1 MIDRLYHSIT
11 GKLFLFFCFSLFIL
25 ILPLFFFVQSAFKQF
40 GEYADTT
47 NTRQIQNIS
56 YSALSSLATTQAH
69 RYDEVFT
76 RIKVAAS
83 LLALTATDIYDHL
96 ELFSKLSLETIPLV
110 KREKNQIFF
119 TPPSHVIITAFWG
132 DQEISPAID
141 KEINA
146 LSHLSPYLK
155 KTRELI
161 PESIA
166 AHIITASGIGRYY
179 TIDPTAK
186 TQCFD
191 LPPTKEFDLRNGE
204 PVKMFTRPDVKTHT
218 AQWTTPYK
226 DDVIE
231 GFMITATAPI
241 VDKAGK
247 FQGIAGID
255 IPITSIAADLTGKE
269 QRNQTD
275 PFSILFG
282 FLMDRNGRLIAFP
295 DPYFDLFNLEIDPGK
310 FKYSRDILDQ
320 NLVHSGNPVIK
331 KAVEKI
337 LASPTSLQSINLAD
351 DMYILAASQLSETGW
366 HLVLVSRE
374 KDLLSSVYQ
383 TRNALKKSLS
393 MVSGYYLTYGSL
405 IIIIL
410 TIFLILLAVKIF
422 ILPIKQLTVL
432 TRNVSEGNLSIRSQ
446 IRSKDEIGDL
456 ATAFN
461 QMIAK
466 LNLSEKNEK
475 IHAQALK
482 NRTDQLNRLNEHLVF
497 SEEME
502 RKSIASDLHDS
513 LAQTLAISISKI
525 KNMTEDKCINPDDLM
540 EIQHFLEQAIRE
552 IRSLIYKLSPPILDD
567 FDIDIAIG
575 ILVEQSNEQHHT
587 NFTYINNL
595 EEQIDLKQALKV
607 TLYRATAELITNIL
621 KHAKTQIAEFEISAD
636 HEHLFIRIEDKG
648 CGMALKRI
656 EEMKGDGFGLYRIS
670 ERMEIFGGRM
680 DISSTPGQGIKIILT
695 TPIHQKQV

>member
-1 MIDRLYHSIT
+1 MISRLYNSIT
-11 GKLFLFFCFSLFIL
+11 GKLFLFFCFFFFIL
-25 ILPLFFFVQSAFKQF
+25 ILPPFFIVQSALKQF

-47 NTRQIQNIS
+47 NTQQIKNIFYPS
-56 YSALSSLATTQAH
+56 LSSLVTAQAQRH
-69 RYDEVFT
+69 DEVFT
-76 RIKVAAS
+76 RIKVTAS
-83 LLALTATDIYDHL
+83 LLAMTATDIYNHL
-96 ELFSKLSLETIPLV
+96 ELFSKPPLETIPLV

-119 TPPSHVIITAFWG
+119 SPPSHPIITAFWG
-132 DQEISPAID
+132 DQKISPVIA

-161 PESIA
+161 PESLA

-179 TIDPTAK
+179 TIDPKAK

-191 LPPTKEFDLRNGE
+191 LPLTKDFDLRDGE
-204 PVKMFTRPDVKTHT
+204 PVKIFTRPGAKILT
-218 AQWTTPYK
+218 AQWTPPYK

-247 FQGIAGID
+247 FRGIAGID
-255 IPITSIAADLTGKE
+255 IPITSVVTDLTGNNA
-269 QRNQTD
+269 RNKADQL
-275 PFSILFG
+275 SILFG

-295 DPYFDLFNLEIDPGK
+295 EPYFDLFSLKIDPGK
-310 FKYSRDILDQ
+310 LKYSRDIRDH
-320 NLVHSGNPVIK
+320 NLINSGNSLIK
-331 KAVEKI
+331 ETVEKI
-337 LASPTSLQSINLAD
+337 LTSATSLQRINLAGD
-351 DMYILAASQLSETGW
+351 IYVLAASQLSETGW

-374 KDLLSSVYQ
+374 KELLSSVYQ
-383 TRNALKKSLS
+383 TRDALKKSLS
-393 MVSGYYLTYGSL
+393 TVSGYYLKYGSF
-405 IIIIL
+405 ISIL

-432 TRNVSEGNLSIRSQ
+432 TRKVSDGNLSIRSQ
-446 IRSKDEIGDL
+446 ISSKNEIGEL

-466 LNLSEKNEK
+466 LDLSEKNEK
-475 IHAQALK
+475 IHALTLEQRTEQLK
-482 NRTDQLNRLNEHLVF
+482 RLNEHLVF
-497 SEEME
+497 SEEMG
-502 RKSIASDLHDS
+502 RKAIASDLHDS

-525 KNMTEDKCINPDDLM
+525 KNMTVDNCINLDDLM

-575 ILVEQSNEQHHT
+575 ILVEESNDQHHT
-587 NFTYINNL
+587 SFTYHNNL
-595 EEQIDLKQALKV
+595 EEQINLKQALKV
-607 TLYRATAELITNIL
+607 TLYRATGELISNIL
-621 KHAKTQIAEFEISAD
+621 KHAKTQVAEFEISAD
-636 HEHLFIRIEDKG
+636 HSHLYIRVEDKG
-648 CGMALKRI
+648 RGMALKRI
-656 EEMKGDGFGLYRIS
+656 EDMKGACFGLYSIS

-680 DISSTPGQGIKIILT
+680 DISSTPGQGTKIILT
-695 TPIHQKQV
+695 TPIAQTSA

>member
-1 MIDRLYHSIT
+1 M
-11 GKLFLFFCFSLFIL
+11 
-25 ILPLFFFVQSAFKQF
+25 ILPLFFFVQGAIKQF

-56 YSALSSLATTQAH
+56 YSSLSSLVTAQAH
-69 RYDEVFT
+69 RYDEVFI
-76 RIKVAAS
+76 RIKATAS

-96 ELFSKLSLETIPLV
+96 ELFNKLSLETIPLV

-119 TPPSHVIITAFWG
+119 TPPSHTIITAFWG
-132 DQEISPAID
+132 DQKISPAIE

-155 KTRELI
+155 KTRETN

-186 TQCFD
+186 NQCFD

-204 PVKMFTRPDVKTHT
+204 PFNIFTGPDAKTLT

-241 VDKAGK
+241 MDKAGK

-255 IPITSIAADLTGKE
+255 IPIPSIVADLIGTGA
-269 QRNQTD
+269 RNRTD

-282 FLMDRNGRLIAFP
+282 FLMDRKGRLIAFP
-295 DPYFDLFNLEIDPGK
+295 DPYFDLFSLEIDPNN

-320 NLVHSGNPVIK
+320 NLVNSGNPVIK

-337 LASPTSLQSINLAD
+337 LASPTSMQTLNLAG
-351 DMYILAASQLSETGW
+351 DMYIFAASQLSETGW

-383 TRNALKKSLS
+383 TRNALEKSLS
-393 MVSGYYLTYGSL
+393 MVSGYYLKYGSL
-405 IIIIL
+405 IIIL

-422 ILPIKQLTVL
+422 ILPIKQLTLL

-446 IRSKDEIGDL
+446 ISSKDEIGEL

-475 IHAQALK
+475 IHARALE
-482 NRTDQLNRLNEHLVF
+482 NRTDQLKRLNEHLVF

-525 KNMTEDKCINPDDLM
+525 KNMTEDKCINPDDLL
-540 EIQHFLEQAIRE
+540 EIQHFLEQAIHE
-552 IRSLIYKLSPPILDD
+552 IRSLIYKLSPPLLDD

-636 HEHLFIRIEDKG
+636 HDHLYIQIEDKG
-648 CGMALKRI
+648 SGMALKRI
-656 EEMKGDGFGLYRIS
+656 EEMKGVGFGLYSIS
-670 ERMEIFGGRM
+670 ERMEIFGGSM
-680 DISSTPGQGIKIILT
+680 DISSTPGQGTKIILT
-695 TPIHQKQV
+695 APINQKQV